1 MLINNIPF
9 GADLGDILSELQLQL
24 KANNIPLLQTMKD
37 TPDNIM
43 VSCPYHKGG
52 QERRPSAG
60 ILKTD
65 GTFHCF
71 TCGETHTLQEVISY
85 CFGHTDDLVG
95 GFGWEWL
102 LKNFLTVSIEERK
115 TIDLDFSRNKPVDN
129 VNNFVDEFELDTYRE
144 YHPYM
149 WKRKMTPEVV
159 DIFDIGYDKKTD
171 CITFPVKDIKGNCLF
186 VARRSVKTKFFNYPS
201 GVEKPVYGL
210 YELTQAFTVYY
221 DDIYGSATVNNYA
234 WMPKKLDEIIICE
247 SMIDAITC
255 WVYGKYAV
263 ALNGLGNDL
272 QFKQLNSMPCRKFI
286 LATDSDEAGMKA
298 RKRLRTYIKNKLIT
312 EFVFPKNKKD
322 INDLSFEEF
331 TNLREIF

>member
-24 KANNIPLLQTMKD
+24 KANNIPLLNAMRD

-60 ILKTD
+60 ISKRD
-65 GTFHCF
+65 GIFHCF
-71 TCGETHTLQEVISY
+71 TCGETHSLQEVISH
-85 CFGHTDDLVG
+85 CFGHTDDIVG

-102 LKNFLTVSIEERK
+102 LKNFLTVSVEERK
-115 TIDLDFSRNKPVDN
+115 SIDLDFSRNKSYQPN
-129 VNNFVDEFELDTYRE
+129 VNKYVDESELDKYRY

-149 WKRKMTPEVV
+149 WKRKMNTNVV
-159 DIFDIGYDKKTD
+159 DIFDIGYDEDTE
-171 CITFPVKDIKGNCLF
+171 CITFPVRDINGNCLF

-201 GVEKPVYGL
+201 GTEKPVYGL
-210 YELTQAFTVYY
+210 YELSKLAAY
-221 DDIYGSATVNNYA
+221 
-234 WMPKKLDEIIICE
+234 PKEIIICE

-272 QFKQLNSMPCRKFI
+272 QFSQLNKMPCRKFI
-286 LATDSDEAGMKA
+286 LATDNDEAGKKA

-312 EFVFPKNKKD
+312 EYVFPEGKKD
-322 INDLSFEEF
+322 INDLSLEEF
-331 TNLREIF
+331 SNLREIF